1 MQEEQHRIYRK
12 IEPDRKYRVWK
23 KTINDIHYYKIQ
35 ITQKNYDGTSEKYYQ
50 EIRFKKGVEVPN
62 QCDIKIKTAY
72 ENVRKNE
79 KDEFN
84 PIFYLVITD
93 FEKVET
99 EKQKQQDAFDDFNEY
114 IADIDEQELD
124 LPF

>member
-93 FEKVET
+93 FEKVES
-99 EKQKQQDAFDDFNEY
+99 EKQKQQNAFDEFNEY
-114 IADIDEQELD
+114 IEDIDEEELD

>member
-62 QCDIKIKTAY
+62 QCDIKIKTLILY
-72 ENVRKNE
+72 SILLLLTLRK
-79 KDEFN
+79 
-84 PIFYLVITD
+84 
-93 FEKVET
+93 
-99 EKQKQQDAFDDFNEY
+99 
-114 IADIDEQELD
+114 
-124 LPF
+124 